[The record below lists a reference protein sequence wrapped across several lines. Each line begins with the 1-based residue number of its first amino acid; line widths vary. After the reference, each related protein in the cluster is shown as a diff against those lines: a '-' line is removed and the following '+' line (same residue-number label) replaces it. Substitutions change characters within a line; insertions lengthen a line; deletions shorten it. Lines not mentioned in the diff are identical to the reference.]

1 MLSLM
6 ILPFL
11 ACLILTGIH
20 TYLGIHV
27 IRRGVIF
34 VDLALAQMAALGS
47 TIAILA
53 GHDLHDPEA
62 YYYSLGMTFIGAL
75 LFSLSR
81 QRREKVPQEAVIG
94 ITYAVSAATALI
106 ILDRAPGGAE
116 HIRSLL
122 VGNILTVTPQEIAK
136 TAILYSV
143 IGIFHWAYRR
153 PFLTISFDPDRAAAD
168 GYSVHWWDF
177 LFYMTFGFVVTSS
190 VALAGV
196 LLVFAFLIVPA
207 VISLMLAEGVRS
219 RLLIGWVLGIIAS
232 LLGLS
237 VSVVMDMPTGASI
250 VCAFGF
256 LLFLLTIGSWAR
268 IRL

>member
-1 MLSLM
+1 MFSLM

-81 QRREKVPQEAVIG
+81 QKREMVPQEAIIG
-94 ITYAVSAATALI
+94 ITYAVSTAAALI

-122 VGNILTVTPQEIAK
+122 VGNILTVTPGEITK
-136 TAILYSV
+136 TMILYSIV
-143 IGIFHWAYRR
+143 GIFHWIYRR
-153 PFLTISFDPDRAAAD
+153 PFLMISFEPDRAEEE
-168 GYSVHWWDF
+168 GFFVRWWDF

-207 VISLMLAEGVRS
+207 VISLILAQGIRS
-219 RLLIGWVLGIIAS
+219 RLWIGWGVGLIAS

-237 VSVVMDMPTGASI
+237 ASVILDMPTGASI

-256 LLFLLTIGSWAR
+256 FLFFLVIGR
-268 IRL
+268 LIRHK